1 MMFGRML
8 RRSLWRRGFRRWPE
22 VMWAWPSVTERNRKR
37 RSRPA
42 MAFDPRPPRKV
53 DRSAAS
59 PRGDST
65 SREHRQTQSSAAAGI
80 KPAKFRSVQN
90 RAAVQILRRPA
101 AEANTRVLLLQQRL
115 DEMSVKYETLMM
127 HTAER
132 EREKIKYEK
141 MLQRFWSN

>member
-1 MMFGRML
+1 M
-8 RRSLWRRGFRRWPE
+8 
-22 VMWAWPSVTERNRKR
+22 
-37 RSRPA
+37 
-42 MAFDPRPPRKV
+42 
-53 DRSAAS
+53 
-59 PRGDST
+59 
-65 SREHRQTQSSAAAGI
+65 
-80 KPAKFRSVQN
+80 KFRSVQN

-115 DEMSVKYETLMM
+115 GEMSVKYETLMM